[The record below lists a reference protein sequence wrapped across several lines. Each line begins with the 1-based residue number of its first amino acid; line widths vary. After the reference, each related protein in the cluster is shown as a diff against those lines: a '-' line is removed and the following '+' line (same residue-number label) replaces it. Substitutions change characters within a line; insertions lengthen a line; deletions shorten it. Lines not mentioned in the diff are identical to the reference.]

1 MCVFYLY
8 IVGEHSVSSWD
19 RTEVAVSVSRYHIH
33 PLYHEL
39 NWLYDFAILTLM
51 KPVNFPDN
59 INIR

>member
-1 MCVFYLY
+1 MYEKSSS
-8 IVGEHSVSSWD
+8 IAGEYKVSEWD
-19 RTEVAVSVSRYHIH
+19 RTEIAVAVSRYHLH
-33 PLYHEL
+33 PLYQEN

>member
-1 MCVFYLY
+1 M
-8 IVGEHSVSSWD
+8 SSWD

-33 PLYHEL
+33 PLYHEV